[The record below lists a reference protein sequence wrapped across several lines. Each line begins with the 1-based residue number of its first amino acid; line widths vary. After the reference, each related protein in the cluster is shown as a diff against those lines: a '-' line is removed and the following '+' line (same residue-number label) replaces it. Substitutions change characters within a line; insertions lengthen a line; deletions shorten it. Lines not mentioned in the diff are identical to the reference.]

1 MHRAKEDD
9 LGTEDDLAKGD
20 LATEGDD
27 LPAAAREDDLAKGAQ
42 EKDLAQEGNLAK
54 EDDLAKED
62 SEPQCIT
69 SGCSGKCAFGRPC
82 GQWASLCTFN
92 ACVCL
97 DAECPCDDACG
108 AGGTGGNVLKACIMN
123 DAVGAAFADTMDP
136 LMEA

>member
-1 MHRAKEDD
+1 VRALPGAQTWRAE
-9 LGTEDDLAKGD
+9 
-20 LATEGDD
+20 D
-27 LPAAAREDDLAKGAQ
+27 LPGLQQKGW
-42 EKDLAQEGNLAK
+42 
-54 EDDLAKED
+54 
-62 SEPQCIT
+62 
-69 SGCSGKCAFGRPC
+69 SGMRAPRGTVLGCQRGKVRRLRPRASWRGRDRGGHGLRRHRGTMRLRATMRP
-82 GQWASLCTFN
+82 ASLCTFN